1 MCQVGNTK
9 LLQARGFTVCLT
21 TRVPTFA
28 VGDPVECRYRKFD
41 GRRHHGATVR
51 YLGQDEHGVWM
62 GEHAGNAWSGGPR
75 AFVTDAA
82 DVLVVPK
89 AALWL
94 PRRDR
99 GSGGGGMFACCR
111 RDALREKSLR
121 AQRCRVLVAHP
132 GSAALVSESVG
143 PSSTASRGPVRTWF
157 RHGPRCATRSSG
169 GPHE

>member
-1 MCQVGNTK
+1 MSSGQYKTSPGTGVHGVFDYPSANLRRRGSGRVPLSQVRRSSAPRCHRA
-9 LLQARGFTVCLT
+9 LLGRGRARGL
-21 TRVPTFA
+21 
-28 VGDPVECRYRKFD
+28 D
-41 GRRHHGATVR
+41 
-51 YLGQDEHGVWM
+51 

-99 GSGGGGMFACCR
+99 GSRGGGMFACCR
-111 RDALREKSLR
+111 RDALRERSLR